1 MHALTDSLFDRFALT
16 SAPAHEE
23 DQVELLLSEVD
34 RELDKWFG
42 DRANVLRGDEKV
54 VS

>member
-1 MHALTDSLFDRFALT
+1 MHALTNSLFDRFALT
-16 SAPAHEE
+16 AAPAREE

-42 DRANVLRGDEKV
+42 DRTNVLERDEKV